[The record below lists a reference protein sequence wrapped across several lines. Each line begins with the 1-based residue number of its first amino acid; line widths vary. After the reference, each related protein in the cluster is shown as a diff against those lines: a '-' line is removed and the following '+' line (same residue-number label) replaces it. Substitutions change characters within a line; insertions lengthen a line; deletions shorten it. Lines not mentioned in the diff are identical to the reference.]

1 MYPTAAPA
9 PVIRGLARVRDTGM
23 GAEFAGRT
31 RRATLVF
38 DPETRGFFLMT
49 GTQAGSAALDGSA
62 APSATPGGMSLPSMI
77 GFSLGMIGDR
87 IFRDAP
93 ALLLLIFMTDYLA
106 VPPALAGA
114 AVFVP
119 KLLIM
124 FVDPLVG
131 TLSDRLHTRWGGRVP
146 LMFVGALIA
155 SASVVAFFHVP
166 HFAGPLAQAVYMSFI
181 VFAGFSGYSLYT
193 VPYLTMSA
201 EIAHGAEER
210 RRIMSWRVIFMAIGL
225 TCSAFAGEVVQSLGG
240 GLHGYGTMGW
250 IYAGVCLLTM
260 MATVIAASRAPAEQ
274 SFAAAPSL
282 LVQFRM
288 VAGNATYL
296 RLLLVCFAQKLGE
309 GVGYGSFA
317 YFCIYVVKQPLSSIG
332 YVVLASMAGQI
343 LTQPAWLWAS
353 RRWSPATLYAVGVIG
368 WCVNL
373 LLWLAMAGQSSLWL
387 IPLGLEAG
395 AAAGGFQM
403 VTLSMLSN
411 ILAAD
416 TARTGVN
423 REGVYSGV
431 WCATEKLAFA
441 GGALVVGVMLSLF
454 GFVESTSGAQATQSS
469 MAVTGIALT
478 YCGVNMVIYLA
489 SIVAIMRSARSAP
502 AEAVGVV

>member
-1 MYPTAAPA
+1 
-9 PVIRGLARVRDTGM
+9 
-23 GAEFAGRT
+23 
-31 RRATLVF
+31 
-38 DPETRGFFLMT
+38 MT
-49 GTQAGSAALDGSA
+49 GTQAGSAAVSAGSVA
-62 APSATPGGMSLPSMI
+62 QRPLSLPSLI

-124 FVDPLVG
+124 FVDPVVG
-131 TLSDRLHTRWGGRVP
+131 TVSDRMQGQRGGGRVP
-146 LMFVGALIA
+146 LMFCGALIA
-155 SASVVAFFHVP
+155 SVSIVAFFHVP
-166 HFAGPLAQAVYMSFI
+166 HFAGPFAQAVYMSVI
-181 VFAGFSGYSLYT
+181 VFAGFCGYSLYT

-201 EIAHGAEER
+201 EIAHGVEER
-210 RRIMSWRVIFMAIGL
+210 RRIMSWRVIFMAVGL
-225 TCSAFAGEVVQSLGG
+225 TCSAFAGAVVQRLGG
-240 GLHGYGTMGW
+240 GLQGYGTMGW
-250 IYAGVCLLTM
+250 IYALLCLLTM
-260 MATVIAASRAPAEQ
+260 MVTVVVASRAPAERVAQ
-274 SFAAAPSL
+274 ASPSL
-282 LVQFRM
+282 PAQFRM

-332 YVVLASMAGQI
+332 FVVLASMAGQI

-353 RRWSPATLYAVGVIG
+353 RRWTPATLYAVGVLG

-373 LLWLAMAGQSSLWL
+373 LLWLAMAGQSELWL

-403 VTLSMLSN
+403 VTLSMLSHL
-411 ILAAD
+411 LATD

-441 GGALVVGVMLSLF
+441 AGAMVVGVVLSLF
-454 GFVESTSGAQATQSS
+454 GFVESSNGAHATQSA
-469 MAVTGIALT
+469 MAVTGIAFT
-478 YCGVNMVIYLA
+478 YCGINMLIYLG
-489 SIVAIMRSARSAP
+489 SIVAIRRSARYEPDLSSRAISA
-502 AEAVGVV
+502 A

>member
-1 MYPTAAPA
+1 MP
-9 PVIRGLARVRDTGM
+9 
-23 GAEFAGRT
+23 
-31 RRATLVF
+31 
-38 DPETRGFFLMT
+38 
-49 GTQAGSAALDGSA
+49 GTQAGSAALSA
-62 APSATPGGMSLPSMI
+62 GPAAKRGLSLPATI

-119 KLLIM
+119 KLVIM

-131 TLSDRLHTRWGGRVP
+131 TLSDRLDTRWGGRVP
-146 LMFVGALIA
+146 LMFFGALIA
-155 SASVVAFFHVP
+155 SISIVAFFHVP
-166 HFAGPLAQAVYMSFI
+166 HFAGSLAQATYMSVI

-193 VPYLTMSA
+193 VPFLTMSA
-201 EIAHGAEER
+201 EIAQDAEER
-210 RRIMSWRVIFMAIGL
+210 RRIMSWRVIFMAVGL
-225 TCSAFAGEVVQSLGG
+225 TCSAFAGAVVQRLGG
-240 GLHGYGTMGW
+240 GLQGYGTMGW
-250 IYAGVCLLTM
+250 IYAALCLVTM
-260 MATVIAASRAPAEQ
+260 MATVVFASRAPARHMPG
-274 SFAAAPSL
+274 AAPTL
-282 LVQFRM
+282 PAQVRM

-296 RLLLVCFAQKLGE
+296 RLLTVCFAQKLGE

-353 RRWSPATLYAVGVIG
+353 RRWSPPTLYAVGVLG

-373 LLWLAMAGQSSLWL
+373 LLWLAMAGQSELWL

-403 VTLSMLSN
+403 VTLSMLSQL
-411 ILAAD
+411 LAAD
-416 TARTGVN
+416 TVRTGVN

-441 GGALVVGVMLSLF
+441 GGALVVGVVLALF
-454 GFVESTSGAQATQSS
+454 GFAESANGAHATQTPL
-469 MAVTGIALT
+469 AVTGIAFT
-478 YCGVNMVIYLA
+478 YCGINMIIYLG
-489 SIVAIMRSARSAP
+489 SIVAIMRTARFEPGLASN
-502 AEAVGVV
+502 AVGAA

>member
-1 MYPTAAPA
+1 MS
-9 PVIRGLARVRDTGM
+9 
-23 GAEFAGRT
+23 
-31 RRATLVF
+31 
-38 DPETRGFFLMT
+38 
-49 GTQAGSAALDGSA
+49 GTHAGSAALPDGSV
-62 APSATPGGMSLPSMI
+62 APSVFTRSRLI

-114 AVFVP
+114 AVFIP

-155 SASVVAFFHVP
+155 SASVVMFFHVP
-166 HFAGPLAQAVYMSFI
+166 HFQGALAQAVYMSLI

-210 RRIMSWRVIFMAIGL
+210 RRIMSWRVIFMAVGL
-225 TCSAFAGEVVQSLGG
+225 TCSAFAGAVVQRLGG
-240 GLHGYGTMGW
+240 GLQGYGTMGW
-250 IYAGVCLLTM
+250 IYAAICLVTM
-260 MATVIAASRAPAEQ
+260 MSPVISASHAPTEGRRQ
-274 SFAAAPSL
+274 VAPGL
-282 LVQFRM
+282 LEQFRM

-317 YFCIYVVKQPLSSIG
+317 YFCIYVVRQPLSSIG
-332 YVVLASMAGQI
+332 FVVLASMAGQI

-353 RRWSPATLYAVGVIG
+353 RRWPPAGLYAVGVLG
-368 WCVNL
+368 WCLNL
-373 LLWLAMAGQSSLWL
+373 LLWLGMAGRSELWL

-411 ILAAD
+411 LLAAD

-441 GGALVVGVMLSLF
+441 GGALVVGVVLELF
-454 GFVESTSGAQATQSS
+454 GFVESANGAQAMQSPL
-469 MAVTGIALT
+469 AVTGIAFT
-478 YCGVNMVIYLA
+478 YCGINMIIYLA
-489 SIVAIMRSARSAP
+489 SIVAIMRSAHYEAAP
-502 AEAVGVV
+502 ESGAVGAA

>member
-1 MYPTAAPA
+1 
-9 PVIRGLARVRDTGM
+9 
-23 GAEFAGRT
+23 
-31 RRATLVF
+31 
-38 DPETRGFFLMT
+38 MT
-49 GTQAGSAALDGSA
+49 GTQAGSAATPYGA
-62 APSATPGGMSLPSMI
+62 AQGLRTPGALSLPGMI

-106 VPPALAGA
+106 VPPAMAGA
-114 AVFVP
+114 AVFIP

-166 HFAGPLAQAVYMSFI
+166 HFGGPLAQAIYMSLI

-201 EIAHGAEER
+201 EIANGAEER

-225 TCSAFAGEVVQSLGG
+225 TCSAFAGAVVQRLGG
-240 GLHGYGTMGW
+240 GLQGYGTMGW
-250 IYAGVCLLTM
+250 VYAAVCLVTM
-260 MATVIAASRAPAEQ
+260 MSTVVAASRAPATRHSE
-274 SFAAAPSL
+274 AAPSL
-282 LVQFRM
+282 LAQFRM
-288 VAGNATYL
+288 VADNATYL

-317 YFCIYVVKQPLSSIG
+317 YFCIYVIKQPLSSIG
-332 YVVLASMAGQI
+332 FVVLASMAGQI

-353 RRWSPATLYAVGVIG
+353 ARWNPATLYAVGVLG
-368 WCVNL
+368 WCLNL
-373 LLWLAMAGQSSLWL
+373 LLWLAMAGQSELWL

-403 VTLSMLSN
+403 VTLSMLSQL
-411 ILAAD
+411 LAAD
-416 TARTGVN
+416 TARTGMN

-441 GGALVVGVMLSLF
+441 GGALVVGVVLALF
-454 GFVESTSGAQATQSS
+454 GFVESANGAHATQSAA
-469 MAVTGIALT
+469 AVAGIAFA
-478 YCGVNMVIYLA
+478 YCGINMIIYLA
-489 SIVAIMRSARSAP
+489 SIVAMMRCARDEP
-502 AEAVGVV
+502 ALAGAAAAG

>member
-1 MYPTAAPA
+1 
-9 PVIRGLARVRDTGM
+9 
-23 GAEFAGRT
+23 
-31 RRATLVF
+31 
-38 DPETRGFFLMT
+38 MT
-49 GTQAGSAALDGSA
+49 GTQAGRAGLSDGPA
-62 APSATPGGMSLPSMI
+62 GQGGLSLPSLI

-93 ALLLLIFMTDYLA
+93 ALLLLIFMTNYLA
-106 VPPALAGA
+106 VPPALAGT
-114 AVFVP
+114 AVFIP

-131 TLSDRLHTRWGGRVP
+131 TFSDRLQTRWGGRVP

-166 HFAGPLAQAVYMSFI
+166 HFAGPLAQAVYMSVI
-181 VFAGFSGYSLYT
+181 VFVGFSGYSLYT
-193 VPYLTMSA
+193 VPYLSMSA

-225 TCSAFAGEVVQSLGG
+225 TFSAFAGAVVQHLGG
-240 GLHGYGTMGW
+240 GLQGYGTMGW
-250 IYAGVCLLTM
+250 VYAAICLVSM
-260 MATVIAASRAPAEQ
+260 MATVMSASRAKAGQAAEQ
-274 SFAAAPSL
+274 APSL
-282 LVQFRM
+282 FAQFRM
-288 VAGNATYL
+288 VAGNAGYV
-296 RLLLVCFAQKLGE
+296 RLLTVCFAQKLGE

-353 RRWSPATLYAVGVIG
+353 RRWAPSTLYAVGVLG

-373 LLWLAMAGQSSLWL
+373 LLWLAMAGQSDLWL

-403 VTLSMLSN
+403 VTLSMLSHL
-411 ILAAD
+411 LAAD

-441 GGALVVGVMLSLF
+441 GGALVVGVTLGLF
-454 GFVESTSGAQATQSS
+454 GFVESANGAQATQSPL
-469 MAVTGIALT
+469 AVTGIGFT
-478 YCGVNMVIYLA
+478 YCGINMIIYLA
-489 SIVAIMRSARSAP
+489 SIVAIMRTARYEPGVASG
-502 AEAVGVV
+502 AVGAA

>member
-1 MYPTAAPA
+1 
-9 PVIRGLARVRDTGM
+9 
-23 GAEFAGRT
+23 
-31 RRATLVF
+31 
-38 DPETRGFFLMT
+38 MT
-49 GTQAGSAALDGSA
+49 VTHAGSAALSDESA
-62 APSATPGGMSLPSMI
+62 GRGRLSLPSLI

-114 AVFVP
+114 AVFIP

-131 TLSDRLHTRWGGRVP
+131 TFSDRLHTRWGGRVP

-166 HFAGPLAQAVYMSFI
+166 HFSGPLAQAVYMSVI

-193 VPYLTMSA
+193 VPYLSMSA
-201 EIAHGAEER
+201 EIAQGTDER
-210 RRIMSWRVIFMAIGL
+210 RRIMSWRVIFMAVGL
-225 TCSAFAGEVVQSLGG
+225 TCSSFAGAVVQRLGG
-240 GLHGYGTMGW
+240 GLQGYGTMGW
-250 IYAGVCLLTM
+250 VF
-260 MATVIAASRAPAEQ
+260 AASRAPAVRSTE
-274 SFAAAPSL
+274 AAPSL
-282 LVQFRM
+282 FAQFRM

-353 RRWSPATLYAVGVIG
+353 RRWAPSTLYAVGVLG

-373 LLWLAMAGQSSLWL
+373 LLWLAMAGRSDLWL

-411 ILAAD
+411 LMAAD
-416 TARTGVN
+416 TARTGMN
-423 REGVYSGV
+423 REGVYGGV

-441 GGALVVGVMLSLF
+441 GGALVVGVVLGLF
-454 GFVESTSGAQATQSS
+454 GFVESTNGAQATQSP
-469 MAVTGIALT
+469 MAITGIAFT
-478 YCGVNMVIYLA
+478 YCGINMFIYLA
-489 SIVAIMRSARSAP
+489 SIVAIMRTARYEP
-502 AEAVGVV
+502 AVSSTAIGAA

>member
-1 MYPTAAPA
+1 MIGMDAGDAATASGPAAPT
-9 PVIRGLARVRDTGM
+9 GLT
-23 GAEFAGRT
+23 
-31 RRATLVF
+31 
-38 DPETRGFFLMT
+38 
-49 GTQAGSAALDGSA
+49 
-62 APSATPGGMSLPSMI
+62 LPSMI
-77 GFSLGMIGDR
+77 SFSLGMIGDR

-93 ALLLLIFMTDYLA
+93 ALLLLIFMTNYLG

-131 TLSDRLHTRWGGRVP
+131 TMSDRLHTRWGGRVP
-146 LMFVGALIA
+146 LMFLGALT
-155 SASVVAFFHVP
+155 ASVSIVMFFHVP
-166 HFAGPLAQAVYMSFI
+166 HFASPLAQAIYMSVI
-181 VFAGFSGYSLYT
+181 VFAGFCGYSFYT

-201 EIAHGAEER
+201 EIAHDEEER
-210 RRIMSWRVIFMAIGL
+210 RRIMSWRVIFMAVGL
-225 TCSAFAGEVVQSLGG
+225 TCSAFAGAVVQQLGG
-240 GLHGYGTMGW
+240 GLQGYGIMGW
-250 IYAGVCLLTM
+250 IYAALCLVTM
-260 MATVIAASRAPAEQ
+260 LVTVATAARAPANQ
-274 SFAAAPSL
+274 SDQRAPGLFA
-282 LVQFRM
+282 QFGM

-353 RRWSPATLYAVGVIG
+353 RRWSPATLYTVGVLG
-368 WCVNL
+368 WCLNL
-373 LLWLAMAGQSSLWL
+373 MLWLAMVGQSELWL

-403 VTLSMLSN
+403 VTLSMLSHL
-411 ILAAD
+411 LAAD
-416 TARTGVN
+416 TASTGVN
-423 REGVYSGV
+423 REGIYSGV

-441 GGALVVGVMLSLF
+441 AGALVVGVLLALF
-454 GFVESTSGAQATQSS
+454 GFAESINGVQTAQTQ
-469 MAVTGIALT
+469 MAIAGIAFT
-478 YCGVNMVIYLA
+478 YCGVNMIVYLA
-489 SIVAIMRSARSAP
+489 SIFAVRRSAQGAN
-502 AEAVGVV
+502 ALVAA

>member
-1 MYPTAAPA
+1 M
-9 PVIRGLARVRDTGM
+9 V
-23 GAEFAGRT
+23 
-31 RRATLVF
+31 
-38 DPETRGFFLMT
+38 
-49 GTQAGSAALDGSA
+49 
-62 APSATPGGMSLPSMI
+62 

-93 ALLLLIFMTDYLA
+93 ALLLLLFMTNYLG

-146 LMFVGALIA
+146 LMFLGALM
-155 SASVVAFFHVP
+155 ASVSIVMFFHVP
-166 HFAGPLAQAVYMSFI
+166 HFSTPLAQAVYMSAI
-181 VFAGFSGYSLYT
+181 VFAGFCGYSLYT

-201 EIAHGAEER
+201 EIAHDEEER
-210 RRIMSWRVIFMAIGL
+210 RRIMSWRVIFMAVGL
-225 TCSAFAGEVVQSLGG
+225 TCSAFAGAVVQQLGG
-240 GLHGYGTMGW
+240 GLAGYGSMGW
-250 IYAGVCLLTM
+250 IYAALCLVSM
-260 MATVIAASRAPAEQ
+260 MVTVAAASRAPAEQ
-274 SFAAAPSL
+274 SELQSPSI
-282 LVQFRM
+282 VAQFRM

-353 RRWSPATLYAVGVIG
+353 RRWSPATLYTAGVLG
-368 WCVNL
+368 WCLNL
-373 LLWLAMAGQSSLWL
+373 VLWLGMVGQSDLWL

-403 VTLSMLSN
+403 VTLSMLSQL
-411 ILAAD
+411 LAAD
-416 TARTGVN
+416 TTRTGMN

-441 GGALVVGVMLSLF
+441 AGALVVGVLLALF
-454 GFVESTSGAQATQSS
+454 GFAESTNGAQTSQST
-469 MAVTGIALT
+469 MAVAGIAFT
-478 YCGVNMVIYLA
+478 YCGVNMIVYLA
-489 SIVAIMRSARSAP
+489 SIFAVRRSARG
-502 AEAVGVV
+502 AEALGSSSAVTV